1 MKLKKLGIKGK
12 TLNWFAFYLKNRV
25 QYVDIDGSVSSPQ
38 NINISVLQGSILG
51 PILFLWYIN
60 DLPNATEL
68 LTYLFA
74 DDTSG
79 FLIGKNLHELVPK
92 MNIEI
97 NKMANW
103 FRANKMAV
111 NISKTKY
118 IIFHTKGKKI
128 SNFDNNSI
136 VFDENEIGGAQ
147 DPALVTPLGRIYDA
161 HPSSDQKSYKLLGIF
176 LDEPLSFNSH
186 AKFLTNKLSKALFC
200 LNRAKQFL
208 DAKNL
213 KMLYYALFHS
223 NLLYCIGPLSGMS
236 SSNSTK
242 ILKIQKKAARLITNS
257 KNRHPSNPLF
267 YELKILPYNLLQKQ
281 AKLHFMHSIEYKY
294 APSTFQEV
302 WQKNEHRN
310 LNYELTNNNHFSLPK
325 VNLASLKNLPFFT
338 YPAEWN
344 ILGDLRF

>member
-1 MKLKKLGIKGK
+1 
-12 TLNWFAFYLKNRV
+12 
-25 QYVDIDGSVSSPQ
+25 
-38 NINISVLQGSILG
+38 
-51 PILFLWYIN
+51 
-60 DLPNATEL
+60 
-68 LTYLFA
+68 
-74 DDTSG
+74 
-79 FLIGKNLHELVPK
+79 
-92 MNIEI
+92 
-97 NKMANW
+97 MANW
-103 FRANKMAV
+103 FCANKMAV

-128 SNFDNNSI
+128 NNFDNNSI

-176 LDEPLSFNSH
+176 LDETLSFNSH

-200 LNRAKQFL
+200 LNRAKNFL

-242 ILKIQKKAARLITNS
+242 ILKIQKKAVRQFTNS
-257 KNRHPSNPLF
+257 KNRNPSNPLF

-302 WQKNEHRN
+302 WQKNEDRN
-310 LNYELTNNNHFSLPK
+310 LNYELRNNNLFSLPK
-325 VNLASLKNLPFFT
+325 VNLASLKHLPFSPTLLNGIFWVIYASRTIKPPSKLTSNIT
-338 YPAEWN
+338 YWKNCLPPPPTHYP
-344 ILGDLRF
+344 LPPLLRPPPSLPSNNFSSPKHPQLTLCPPYSLYLLIPNPTPYSNFFFFP

>member
-1 MKLKKLGIKGK
+1 MRGRSTEQTLLHLTNKIGKAISLFLDLKKAFDVCSHDILLMKLKKLGIKGK
-12 TLNWFAFYLKNRV
+12 TLNWFASYLKNRV
-25 QYVDIDGSVSSPQ
+25 QYVDTNGSVSSPQ

-51 PILFLWYIN
+51 PILFLCYIN

-79 FLIGKNLHELVPK
+79 LLIGKNLHELVPK

-103 FRANKMAV
+103 FCANKMAV

-161 HPSSDQKSYKLLGIF
+161 HPSSDQKSCKLLGIF

-213 KMLYYALFHS
+213 KMLYYS
-223 NLLYCIGPLSGMS
+223 MRS
-236 SSNSTK
+236 S
-242 ILKIQKKAARLITNS
+242 ILISYTVLVRYLECLVPI
-257 KNRHPSNPLF
+257 
-267 YELKILPYNLLQKQ
+267 LQK
-281 AKLHFMHSIEYKY
+281 F
-294 APSTFQEV
+294 
-302 WQKNEHRN
+302 
-310 LNYELTNNNHFSLPK
+310 
-325 VNLASLKNLPFFT
+325 
-338 YPAEWN
+338 
-344 ILGDLRF
+344 